1 MKKTKRIANGY
12 TKWALVSDR
21 HGNDNIDDF
30 WYSSG
35 LQPWLIGDE
44 DKVAEDIKD
53 WNNTKLRN
61 FSKRLNIHML
71 NVISD
76 EDETTYVILPVY
88 SYKLTRSENKKLV
101 DAYLETFEFSPDN
114 FMKYH
119 RKDLIALLGI
129 KTYNKIVYKYK
140 NND

>member
-1 MKKTKRIANGY
+1 
-12 TKWALVSDR
+12 
-21 HGNDNIDDF
+21 
-30 WYSSG
+30 
-35 LQPWLIGDE
+35 
-44 DKVAEDIKD
+44 
-53 WNNTKLRN
+53 
-61 FSKRLNIHML
+61 ML
-71 NVISD
+71 NMCLDSD
-76 EDETTYVILPVY
+76 DTSYVILPVY

-114 FMKYH
+114 FLKYH